1 MNWLLMLA
9 IYCLVQVL
17 VIAYFV
23 GKAMKKKEGW
33 DD

>member
-1 MNWLLMLA
+1 MNWLLIFA

-23 GKAMKKKEGW
+23 DKAMKNKEGW

>member
-1 MNWLLMLA
+1 MNWLLIFA

-17 VIAYFV
+17 VIAYVV
-23 GKAMKKKEGW
+23 GKAMKNKEGW